1 MKHSFEV
8 KLAAVNHYLAGH
20 AGIISTAKL
29 FQLSHT
35 SLSHWIN
42 LFLLHGPRALDCR
55 HKRSYSP
62 EDKLCVVLY
71 ALGHSESLP
80 RVAARFNI
88 PSHNTVKNW
97 IKGYRKSGN
106 EAFIRRRKEK
116 SMTRSDDTHEPEGIE
131 VTVHRQRV
139 IVRCPAVPVSLMAV
153 LQVDRG
159 LPVLEVLVERDGVQL
174 LLTSRE
180 VIPVTGIEVLV
191 HRHVIAFREAVT
203 RKSDIRIHFIKT
215 FGIAQTPGFSLFCVI
230 TRYTGHGLG
239 YVSGNSAE
247 LTQVPAQPHSQ
258 SVIIP
263 GNNTASI
270 KRPRVTDTPGCL
282 TGSKDRTLHG
292 VLIGTRTT
300 GNQLVTN
307 LARTGQIRHI
317 CRVHLERFFPPV
329 LLDNFNIQAATHGA
343 VQVLNGERTC
353 RHSGVIEYAS
363 LLRNHDTRIRI
374 RNP

>member
-1 MKHSFEV
+1 MVVVRAHLTLRW
-8 KLAAVNHYLAGH
+8 LAAA
-20 AGIISTAKL
+20 TA
-29 FQLSHT
+29 HT
-35 SLSHWIN
+35 GVQAVTAQP
-42 LFLLHGPRALDCR
+42 F
-55 HKRSYSP
+55 
-62 EDKLCVVLY
+62 VQ
-71 ALGHSESLP
+71 
-80 RVAARFNI
+80 RVAVTHRIGVTVVAHAAAVAGRTGSPRHGQTNKRRIVITVLVFRTGCGQPQGNI
-88 PSHNTVKNW
+88 LK
-97 IKGYRKSGN
+97 
-106 EAFIRRRKEK
+106 
-116 SMTRSDDTHEPEGIE
+116 PEGIE
-131 VTVHRQRV
+131 ITVNRQRV

-215 FGIAQTPGFSLFCVI
+215 FGIAQTPGFPLLRLFS
-230 TRYTGHGLG
+230 RNAGHGLG
-239 YVSGNSAE
+239 YISGNSTE
-247 LTQVPAQPHSQ
+247 LIQVPAQPHCQ
-258 SVIIP
+258 GVVIP
-263 GNNTASI
+263 GNDTATV
-270 KRPRVTDTPGCL
+270 KRPLVADTPGCL
-282 TGSKDRTLHG
+282 TGSKDRAFRG
-292 VLIGTRTT
+292 VLIVTRTT

-307 LARTGQIRHI
+307 LARTGQIGHI

-353 RHSGVIEYAS
+353 RHGGVIEDAS
-363 LLRNHDTRIRI
+363 LLRNHDARIRI

>member
-1 MKHSFEV
+1 
-8 KLAAVNHYLAGH
+8 
-20 AGIISTAKL
+20 
-29 FQLSHT
+29 
-35 SLSHWIN
+35 
-42 LFLLHGPRALDCR
+42 
-55 HKRSYSP
+55 
-62 EDKLCVVLY
+62 
-71 ALGHSESLP
+71 
-80 RVAARFNI
+80 
-88 PSHNTVKNW
+88 
-97 IKGYRKSGN
+97 
-106 EAFIRRRKEK
+106 
-116 SMTRSDDTHEPEGIE
+116 
-131 VTVHRQRV
+131 
-139 IVRCPAVPVSLMAV
+139 MAV
-153 LQVDRG
+153 LQIDRC
-159 LPVLEVLVERDGVQL
+159 LPVLEVLVECDGVQL
-174 LLTSRE
+174 LLTSRKI
-180 VIPVTGIEVLV
+180 IPVTGIEVLV

-258 SVIIP
+258 SVVIP
-263 GNNTASI
+263 GNDTASI

-300 GNQLVTN
+300 GNQPVTN

-329 LLDNFNIQAATHGA
+329 LLDNLNIQTTTHGA

-353 RHSGVIEYAS
+353 RHGGVIKDAS
-363 LLRNHDTRIRI
+363 LLRNHDARIRI